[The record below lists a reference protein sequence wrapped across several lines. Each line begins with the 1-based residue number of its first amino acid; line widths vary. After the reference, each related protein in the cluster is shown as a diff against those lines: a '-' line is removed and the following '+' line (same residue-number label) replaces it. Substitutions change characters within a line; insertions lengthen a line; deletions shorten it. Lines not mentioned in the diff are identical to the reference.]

1 MVNISER
8 KSSHFIESWIQRVV
22 GANIEAAGQVV
33 HRHGTHACHKDSSE
47 TVDRGILD
55 CIEELA
61 EITLAMCLFQVSA
74 LMSLVG
80 KNLIGE
86 VVVLID
92 EEIDFLT
99 YLIALV
105 IEVVQLGDGI
115 LLHIQ
120 SLLGAFW
127 QEAGIDIDKVVE
139 LDVAIRVH
147 TFLVVVK
154 SSDDDGEVE
163 AQGQVGVALRSRV
176 LTDIEVAEERLKV
189 VLPIDVV
196 VMLQHVHVE
205 RLAEAARTDVEEF
218 PLLE

>member
-1 MVNISER
+1 
-8 KSSHFIESWIQRVV
+8 
-22 GANIEAAGQVV
+22 
-33 HRHGTHACHKDSSE
+33 
-47 TVDRGILD
+47 
-55 CIEELA
+55 
-61 EITLAMCLFQVSA
+61 MCLFQVSA

-99 YLIALV
+99 NLIALV

-115 LLHIQ
+115 LLRIQ

-147 TFLVVVK
+147 TFLVVVTAC
-154 SSDDDGEVE
+154 SS
-163 AQGQVGVALRSRV
+163 S
-176 LTDIEVAEERLKV
+176 LKASMY
-189 VLPIDVV
+189 LGS
-196 VMLQHVHVE
+196 
-205 RLAEAARTDVEEF
+205 
-218 PLLE
+218 